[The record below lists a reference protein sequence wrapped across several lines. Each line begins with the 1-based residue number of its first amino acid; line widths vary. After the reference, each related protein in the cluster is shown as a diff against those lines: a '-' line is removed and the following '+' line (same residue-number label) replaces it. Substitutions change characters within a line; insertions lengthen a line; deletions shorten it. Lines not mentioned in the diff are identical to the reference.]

1 MTIVRKKLY
10 RVGFFPRFNVLSQLH
25 SAKHFKFLQT
35 MNTDRGRERGLEIEM
50 CLLTFSQIME
60 VCLSWLEVSQH
71 ILLPIVDQ
79 TYPNASKHFQHISQ
93 CVSERSSNYIFA
105 LKHFRAPDGNRTHNL
120 LITGQK
126 VMGSIPIW
134 GISVSRYD
142 GTLCVSCLIYYLPF
156 DNQPGFSYS
165 PF

>member
-1 MTIVRKKLY
+1 MLREFLQHLPVDYWTRVIPRTNNRIRYNMTIVRKKLY

-60 VCLSWLEVSQH
+60 VCLSWLELSQH

-79 TYPNASKHFQHISQ
+79 TYPNASKHFKTFSTHFSVCKWKIVELYL
-93 CVSERSSNYIFA
+93 CSETFQSKDIARRSRIVTS
-105 LKHFRAPDGNRTHNL
+105 
-120 LITGQK
+120 
-126 VMGSIPIW
+126 
-134 GISVSRYD
+134 
-142 GTLCVSCLIYYLPF
+142 
-156 DNQPGFSYS
+156 
-165 PF
+165 